1 MKGGNFMKAIL
12 TSTFGASVKVDGKW
26 IGTAI
31 SEENGLRDT
40 MKSIWPEQAR
50 VLMIFASPD
59 NYERNDSIYACY
71 KDAFFMSELSVSA
84 FEGCDDRNEAA
95 VEHLSEID
103 VIILAG
109 GHVPTQN
116 DFLRRL
122 GLKEKLKDYEG
133 IVLAWSAGSMNC
145 AETVYAAPEREGE
158 ALDPKFERF
167 IPGLGLTE
175 TKIFPHFQS
184 LKDEVLDGLRV
195 IEDITYGDSFGQ
207 EFLALNDGS
216 YLMIEDG
223 TETVYGEAYRI
234 KDGKQE
240 LICKDGETVV
250 L

>member
-1 MKGGNFMKAIL
+1 MKAIL

-31 SEENGLRDT
+31 SEENGLRNKV
-40 MKSIWPEQAR
+40 KSIWPEQAR

-71 KDAFFMSELSVSA
+71 KDAFLMSGLSISA

-109 GHVPTQN
+109 GHVPAQN
-116 DFLRRL
+116 EFLKRL
-122 GLKEKLKDYEG
+122 GLKEKLKAYDG

-184 LKDEVLDGLRV
+184 LKDEMLDGMRV
-195 IEDITYGDSFGQ
+195 IEDITYGDSHGR

-216 YLMIEDG
+216 YLFIEDE
-223 TETVYGEAYRI
+223 TETVSGEAYRI
-234 KDGKQE
+234 RDGRQE
-240 LICKDGETVV
+240 LICNNGEAVEWKTM
-250 L
+250 